1 MIEFYYNNLLSNLS
15 TYYFRSQYFV
25 KPLLENNKFLTLNKK
40 MNKIN
45 RTYVQMTDA
54 ATSTGRDDIYEDEM
68 SEFK

>member
-1 MIEFYYNNLLSNLS
+1 
-15 TYYFRSQYFV
+15 
-25 KPLLENNKFLTLNKK
+25 

>member
-1 MIEFYYNNLLSNLS
+1 
-15 TYYFRSQYFV
+15 
-25 KPLLENNKFLTLNKK
+25 

-45 RTYVQMTDA
+45 RTQVQMTDA